1 MQPLDEPGRS
11 GETPES
17 FAPHGNP
24 TGSTGRY
31 RSATHRDSSAGIVR
45 LMRAGLW
52 DPVVEEIDGR
62 RIRIGRDWLVDFGS
76 CNYLGFDLEP
86 RIISAIEPTVRRWGT
101 HPGWSRML
109 GSPRLI
115 VTLEERLAELVGA
128 PDVLLL
134 PTTTL
139 IHSSVIPALAGTGTI
154 FFDSR
159 AHKTIYDACRL
170 AEARGAV
177 LVRFGHNDLG
187 QLRQLLECGEF
198 RHPYLVCM
206 DGVNSMT
213 GNPPDLKAFA
223 RTCREYDALLYVD
236 DAHGFGVLGERRPD
250 ETSPYGSRGNSVV
263 RHFGERYEG
272 IVLVGALSKAYS
284 SLAAFLACSAE
295 LKQWLKVEAP
305 AYLFSGPPP
314 VASLATTMAGLDV
327 NDDDGDHRR
336 GHLYRLTERFHLH
349 LDALGV
355 YTPNQS
361 RFPLIEIPLSDPDDL
376 EDVGAFLLDNGVYAV
391 LAPYP
396 GVPRE
401 DVGVRIQVTAA
412 HTEEHVD
419 LLLDV
424 TTRLAARFRFRAA
437 VDRAA

>member
-1 MQPLDEPGRS
+1 
-11 GETPES
+11 
-17 FAPHGNP
+17 
-24 TGSTGRY
+24 
-31 RSATHRDSSAGIVR
+31 
-45 LMRAGLW
+45 MRAGLW
-52 DPVVEEIDGR
+52 DPVVEEVEGR

-86 RIISAIEPTVRRWGT
+86 RIIAAIEPAVRRWGT

-115 VTLEERLAELVGA
+115 PTIEERLAELVGA

-139 IHSSVIPALAGTGTI
+139 IHASVIPPLAGTGTI
-154 FFDSR
+154 FFDRR

-170 AEARGAV
+170 AEANGAT
-177 LVRFGHNDLG
+177 LHRFHHNDLG
-187 QLRQLLECGEF
+187 QLRQLLASGEF
-198 RHPYLVCM
+198 RRPYLVCM

-223 RTCREYDALLYVD
+223 CTCREHDALLYVD
-236 DAHGFGVLGERRPD
+236 DAHGFGVLGERRLD
-250 ETSPYGSRGNSVV
+250 ESSPYGSRGNSVV
-263 RHFGERYEG
+263 RHFGESYDG

-284 SLAAFLACSAE
+284 SLAAFLACSVE

-314 VASLATTMAGLDV
+314 IASLATTMAGLDV
-327 NDDDGDHRR
+327 NEDDGDTLRA
-336 GHLYRLTERFHLH
+336 HLYRLTDRFQRH
-349 LDALGV
+349 LDGLGV

-361 RFPLIEIPLSDPDDL
+361 GFPLVEIPLSDPDDL
-376 EDVGAFLLDNGVYAV
+376 EEVGGYLLDNGIYAV

-412 HTEEHVD
+412 HTDEHVD
-419 LLLDV
+419 QLLDV
-424 TTRLAARFRFRAA
+424 MTGLAGRIRFRPLA
-437 VDRAA
+437 DRAA